1 MSGSRRLAALAR
13 LSSATNAADLRS
25 SSEPS
30 PVSSEPSPVSE
41 PSSSS
46 SSFTPGILKV
56 AIGSMAVGSPASSF
70 VWLAS
75 ASFVWLSSASSASS
89 SASFLRPSSRN
100 TIDAASCRIRCGS
113 AYCAHPARSR
123 PGRNNALSVTGI
135 HHSRHLL
142 SATPPPSRMQ
152 TSSRPRPRPLSVSPF
167 FPLPLPMTHRSDGG
181 VWLGVPGSIPMCAD
195 SRSSLS
201 ISQRSAALS
210 SLISVPAA
218 QHTLSS
224 RMASRDS
231 SRRFGRISRSLRAP
245 IFGTSAARGTYRPL
259 LCAPRSMS

>member
-13 LSSATNAADLRS
+13 LSNATNAADLRS

-30 PVSSEPSPVSE
+30 PLSSEPSPVSE

-46 SSFTPGILKV
+46 SSFTPGILNV
-56 AIGSMAVGSPASSF
+56 AIGSMAVGSPAASLV
-70 VWLAS
+70 VWLLS
-75 ASFVWLSSASSASS
+75 ASFVWPSSASSASS
-89 SASFLRPSSRN
+89 STSFLRPSSRN

-167 FPLPLPMTHRSDGG
+167 FPLPLPMTHRSDG
-181 VWLGVPGSIPMCAD
+181 VWLGVPGSIPRFAD

>member
-1 MSGSRRLAALAR
+1 M
-13 LSSATNAADLRS
+13 
-25 SSEPS
+25 
-30 PVSSEPSPVSE
+30 
-41 PSSSS
+41 
-46 SSFTPGILKV
+46 
-56 AIGSMAVGSPASSF
+56 AIGSMAVGSPAASF

-75 ASFVWLSSASSASS
+75 ASFVWLSSAS

-113 AYCAHPARSR
+113 AYCAHPVRSR

-152 TSSRPRPRPLSVSPF
+152 TSSRPRARPLSVSPF
-167 FPLPLPMTHRSDGG
+167 LPLPLPMTHRSDGG
-181 VWLGVPGSIPMCAD
+181 GLGVPGSIPRFAD

-231 SRRFGRISRSLRAP
+231 PRRFGRISRSLRAP